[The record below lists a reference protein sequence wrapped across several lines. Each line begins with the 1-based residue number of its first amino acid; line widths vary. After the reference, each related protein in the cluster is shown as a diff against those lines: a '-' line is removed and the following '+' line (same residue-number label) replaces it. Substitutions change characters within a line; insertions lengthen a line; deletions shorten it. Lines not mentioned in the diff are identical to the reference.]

1 MTFLRKWLAALLCVL
16 LCMGTGLAC
25 AQEESGLPLAQ
36 AVLHEMIAG
45 EYAAVVS
52 RFDDTMAAALDEAGL
67 ADARNSIT
75 ALLGEVTGVRAMQE
89 DAASRSVVLLL
100 EHERGSAAFTLVM
113 DEANR
118 IAGMSIAPQS
128 MTQPAPERTLAQ
140 GVRAVEVTLFE
151 DSARALRG
159 ELLIPAQ
166 AGDDTPYV
174 VMAHGSGPSDM
185 DATIGANKPFRDLS
199 YDLAAL
205 GVGSLRFDKITYAH
219 PEYPVET
226 IDQEY
231 LEPVGEALRVL
242 RQETGARRVYLL
254 GHSEGGMI
262 TPYLVNVC
270 GFDGGISMAGT
281 PMELWEISYAQNLA
295 LLQLMPEAGTQ
306 AVYAQLE
313 TECAKGERLAQMTDE
328 EAAQTTVFG
337 MGGVYLRHM
346 ARMDQAQMVL
356 ESRKPFLFLWGEK
369 DVQVSEAAFE
379 AWRDRLGAGYTYIR
393 YPALNHL
400 FVPAAQG
407 ETIANVQTAYLTPGS
422 VDAQVAADI
431 AAWLKDN

>member
-1 MTFLRKWLAALLCVL
+1 MKKWLSAALCVL
-16 LCMGTGLAC
+16 LCMGAGLAC
-25 AQEESGLPLAQ
+25 AKEESYIPLAQ
-36 AVLHEMIAG
+36 AVLQEMIAG
-45 EYAAVVS
+45 EYAAVAS
-52 RFDDTMAAALDEAGL
+52 RFDSAMAAAIDEAGL
-67 ADARNSIT
+67 GDAWNSVT
-75 ALLGEVTGVRAMQE
+75 AQLGAVTGVQAMQE
-89 DAASRSVVLLL
+89 EAASRSAVLLL
-100 EHERGSAAFTLVM
+100 EHERGSAAFTLVFDGM
-113 DEANR
+113 NR
-118 IAGMSIAPQS
+118 IAGMSIAPQGIA
-128 MTQPAPERTLAQ
+128 QPAPERTLAQ
-140 GVRAVEVTLFE
+140 GVCAVEVTLFAG
-151 DSARALRG
+151 SARALRG

-166 AGDDTPYV
+166 AGENTPYV

-185 DATIGANKPFRDLS
+185 DATIGANKPFRDLA

-242 RQETGARRVYLL
+242 KQETGTCRVYLL

-262 TPYLVNVC
+262 TPYLVNAC
-270 GFDGGISMAGT
+270 GFVGGISMAGT
-281 PMELWEISYAQNLA
+281 PLELWEISYAQNLA
-295 LLQLMPEAGTQ
+295 LLELMPEAGTQ

-313 TECAKGERLAQMTDE
+313 MECAKGERLAQMTDE
-328 EAAQTTVFG
+328 ETAQTTVFG
-337 MGGVYLRHM
+337 MDGVYLRHM
-346 ARMDQAQMVL
+346 ARMDQAQIVL
-356 ESRKPFLFLWGEK
+356 KSGKPFLFLWGEK

-379 AWRDRLGAGYTYIR
+379 AWRERLGERYTYIR

-407 ETIANVQTAYLTPGS
+407 ETIANIQTAYQTPGC

-431 AAWLKDN
+431 AAWMENN

>member
-1 MTFLRKWLAALLCVL
+1 MKKWLTAVLCALLC
-16 LCMGTGLAC
+16 MSAGLSC
-25 AQEESGLPLAQ
+25 AQEESYLPLAQ
-36 AVLHEMIAG
+36 TVLHEMIAG
-45 EYAAVVS
+45 EYAQIAS
-52 RFDDTMAAALDEAGL
+52 RFDSAMAAAIDEAGL
-67 ADARNSIT
+67 ADAWNSVT
-75 ALLGEVTGVRAMQE
+75 AQLGAVTGVQAIKE
-89 DAASRSVVLLL
+89 DAASRSAVLLL
-100 EHERGSAAFTLVM
+100 EHEHGSAVFMLVFDGM
-113 DEANR
+113 RR
-118 IAGMSIAPQS
+118 IAGMSIVPQS
-128 MTQPAPERTLAQ
+128 AAQPAPDRMLAQ
-140 GVRAVEVTLFE
+140 GVRAVEVTLFA

-166 AGDDTPYV
+166 AGEDTPYV

-185 DATIGANKPFRDLS
+185 DETIGANKPFRDLA

-219 PEYPVET
+219 PEYPVKT

-262 TPYLVNVC
+262 TPYLVDAC

-281 PMELWEISYAQNLA
+281 PLELWEISYAQNLA
-295 LLQLMPEAGTQ
+295 LLELMPEADSQ
-306 AVYAQLE
+306 VVRAQLSM
-313 TECAKGERLAQMTDE
+313 ECAKGERLAQMSDE

-337 MGGVYLRHM
+337 MDGVYLRHM
-346 ARMDQAQMVL
+346 ARMDQAQIVL
-356 ESRKPFLFLWGEK
+356 KSGKPFLFLWGEK

-379 AWRDRLGAGYTYIR
+379 EWRKRLGSEYAYIR

-400 FVPAAQG
+400 FVPAGDG
-407 ETIANVQTAYLTPGS
+407 ETIANIQTAYQTPGC

-431 AAWLKDN
+431 AAWMENN